1 MSYEVEVDWWWW
13 WWHWQRFRYQACRPG
28 PNRPWRVLVATALI
42 FLPARERGFCANP
55 RIWGRLYKTWLQIE
69 QTPEFKTRTFLH
81 FQLSLVL
88 HIVLLVYTWPPN
100 SGVVWVRWRNCLC
113 LTRQL
118 FPPAAH
124 HNDNGITSKCATE
137 STNSINPKSTLNRLQ
152 HHLAASSQAPSSPQ
166 IMVKIKFSHEKQDSC
181 HAAMAAGS

>member
-1 MSYEVEVDWWWW
+1 MRVMVMVTLAVLLPSMPTRA
-13 WWHWQRFRYQACRPG
+13 QQALACTGGKCTDLPPCSWERLLCKPQNLG
-28 PNRPWRVLVATALI
+28 KDEIVLDLAADRT
-42 FLPARERGFCANP
+42 NS
-55 RIWGRLYKTWLQIE
+55 
-69 QTPEFKTRTFLH
+69 RTFLH

-88 HIVLLVYTWPPN
+88 HILFVGLN

-124 HNDNGITSKCATE
+124 HNDNGITSKCTTE

-152 HHLAASSQAPSSPQ
+152 HPLAASTQAPSSPQ
-166 IMVKIKFSHEKQDSC
+166 IMMKIKFSHVKQDSC
-181 HAAMAAGS
+181 HAATES

>member
-1 MSYEVEVDWWWW
+1 MRVMVMVTLAKVLLPSMPTRA
-13 WWHWQRFRYQACRPG
+13 QQALACTG
-28 PNRPWRVLVATALI
+28 GKCTD
-42 FLPARERGFCANP
+42 LPPCSSERLLCKPQNLGK
-55 RIWGRLYKTWLQIE
+55 GE
-69 QTPEFKTRTFLH
+69 
-81 FQLSLVL
+81 
-88 HIVLLVYTWPPN
+88 IVLDLAADRTNSRIQDENLFAFPTVSGAPHSFVGLN

-166 IMVKIKFSHEKQDSC
+166 IMVKIKFSHVKQDSC